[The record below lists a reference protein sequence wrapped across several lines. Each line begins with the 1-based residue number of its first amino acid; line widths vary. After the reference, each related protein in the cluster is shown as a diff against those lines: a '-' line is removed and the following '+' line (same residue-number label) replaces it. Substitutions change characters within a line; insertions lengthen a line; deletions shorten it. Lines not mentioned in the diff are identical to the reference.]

1 MKNFFRRHL
10 AVIKGLLI
18 LRIFYAFLAIA
29 TAGCS
34 TLPEFSMQPTSL
46 DHREL
51 SNASLTPTLKDLIN
65 HLQCE
70 VALAINELDEK
81 RKEGAIPGLT
91 SGRSF
96 VVGVDLTADVTETAG
111 VSPSISLLHPLA
123 TGGSNRS
130 FLLSGGY
137 SSANHNNVN
146 RNFKFVVDSDSINNI
161 SQLKSDSQVKQCGK
175 GKGLGGDL
183 NLKQSI
189 EVVWDHNYDLPML
202 SAPPSDDNSGPVTDG
217 TTFAVSVDFEIK
229 KSANGGPNWTLER
242 IVGPDNA
249 GSGLISW
256 SRNAKDSV
264 ILTFSEV
271 VGAEK
276 ASQQQLQSLTPE
288 ELRERTEKEKQ
299 AQRAAAAA
307 ADNALTRALLRRVL
321 PNR

>member
-1 MKNFFRRHL
+1 MKNFFGYHM
-10 AVIKGLLI
+10 AVDKGFFI
-18 LRIFYAFLAIA
+18 SRIMYGFLSIT

-34 TLPEFSMQPTSL
+34 TLPEFSMQPTRL
-46 DHREL
+46 DQREIN
-51 SNASLTPTLKDLIN
+51 NASPTPTLKDLIN

-70 VALAINELDEK
+70 VTLAINELDAK

-91 SGRSF
+91 LGRSF
-96 VVGVDLTADVTETAG
+96 VIGVDLTADVIETTG
-111 VSPSISLLHPLA
+111 ISPNLSLLHPLD

-130 FLLSGGY
+130 LLLSGGY

-146 RNFKFVVDSDSINNI
+146 RNFKFVVNSDSINDI
-161 SQLKSDSQVKQCGK
+161 PQLKPDSQIKQCGK

-189 EVVWDHNYDLPML
+189 GLVWDNNYYLPIL
-202 SAPPSDDNSGPVTDG
+202 SAPASDDNSGPVTDG
-217 TTFAVSVDFEIK
+217 TTFTVSIDFEIK

-249 GSGLISW
+249 GSGLINW

-271 VGAEK
+271 VSPEK
-276 ASQQQLQSLTPE
+276 LSQQQLQSLTPE
-288 ELRERTEKEKQ
+288 ERVEKESQ